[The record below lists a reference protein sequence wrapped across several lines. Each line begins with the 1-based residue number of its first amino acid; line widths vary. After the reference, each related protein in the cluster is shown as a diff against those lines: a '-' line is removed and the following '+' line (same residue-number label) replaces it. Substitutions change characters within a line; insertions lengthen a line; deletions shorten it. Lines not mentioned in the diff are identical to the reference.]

1 MIGCYKI
8 PMNTPRTLAE
18 LVNLLQ
24 QIAPGSSIVLGHYES
39 EGCIMINTTLQ
50 LASDGQ
56 TIVNTDPDSDVT
68 VFRY

>member
-1 MIGCYKI
+1 ME
-8 PMNTPRTLAE
+8 TPRTLAD

-24 QIAPGSSIVLGHYES
+24 QIAPGSSIVLGHYEA
-39 EGCIMINTTLQ
+39 EGCIMINTTLK

-56 TIVNTDPDSDVT
+56 TIVNTDPDSAVT